1 MKTTETTTI
10 TTGEKTITITKTVE
24 ITHKNTTMQRLEMFT
39 KYAPLTLQLFAV
51 VSAIIFGVL
60 TVAGVV
66 SVEALSIVLDV
77 LGLF

>member
-1 MKTTETTTI
+1 MKTTETTVI

-24 ITHKNTTMQRLEMFT
+24 ITHKNTTVKRLENFV

-51 VSAIIFGVL
+51 VSAIIFGIL